1 MKLKNASSYLC
12 WYKIMKVEL
21 RAIEIKRFHY
31 ENGREPLFNSS
42 IYNVCSVESL
52 TVNAGTLGMGNA
64 TEMAG
69 EKTCIQRASLFVV
82 SLDKACY
89 QYSALLQLFFV
100 HVDFDEPTQQLH
112 VLLLNATLHGGV
124 RFLVNSCPLGL
135 FASMQLSTL

>member
-69 EKTCIQRASLFVV
+69 EKTLHLASEFIH
-82 SLDKACY
+82 SLVR
-89 QYSALLQLFFV
+89 QG
-100 HVDFDEPTQQLH
+100 
-112 VLLLNATLHGGV
+112 LLLVKRAVAVVFCARG
-124 RFLVNSCPLGL
+124 F
-135 FASMQLSTL
+135 